1 MGLVPSP
8 ASGRH
13 AVDVS
18 SELLGQQE
26 EVKGRAGTGLGE
38 NVSDSIT
45 KIGAT
50 QRGGGGWRPA
60 PPGRS
65 AGLGCSRVVVCG
77 EDRLQSAAGAGS
89 VAESG
94 GRRTHR
100 ARPASRRHARARR
113 QEWRCLRGALRE
125 SEESREPAAAFPR
138 SSAPALAPAP
148 PERGSAAAGAGP
160 ETCLRCAECS
170 DGPAVS
176 TRRDPHVRPLW
187 PSASQGGGTTGS
199 TVAADSAAAAAG
211 AGGAAAASFQVP
223 SVSSRHAECSDGPAV
238 STRRDPHVRPLWP
251 SASQGGGTT
260 GSTVA
265 ADSAAAAAGAGGA
278 AAASFQVPS
287 VSSPPPPTF
296 STVYGGNA
304 AQIFPDLPAGREVV
318 RAAAATATPHL
329 VLRVPTRQR
338 RLVRTSG
345 PAGTYVR
352 AQRHDEDIRRARSPG
367 GQRRSGIA
375 SQGIRQR
382 FCP

>member
-223 SVSSRHAECSDGPAV
+223 SVSS
-238 STRRDPHVRPLWP
+238 
-251 SASQGGGTT
+251 
-260 GSTVA
+260 
-265 ADSAAAAAGAGGA
+265 
-278 AAASFQVPS
+278 
-287 VSSPPPPTF
+287 PPPPTF